1 MAKKGGNKWLHWVL
15 SVAILAGLAMA
26 VAKYLNTGEVLEA
39 LRSFNMAF
47 VAPILLVSAFYLFL
61 KLEDVAE
68 TSRLGLRLIDE
79 AGIGMAPGSAFGPG
93 GAPFMRLCFARKADD
108 LREAARRLSGW
119 LAG

>member
-1 MAKKGGNKWLHWVL
+1 MQRA
-15 SVAILAGLAMA
+15 AIAA
-26 VAKYLNTGEVLEA
+26 LEEGDDFVRLQVERARIGRDIVCAA
-39 LRSFNMAF
+39 LENSNRVRFAR
-47 VAPILLVSAFYLFL
+47 PDGAFYLLFRV
-61 KLEDVAE
+61 EDVAE

-108 LREAARRLSGW
+108 LREAARRLSFW